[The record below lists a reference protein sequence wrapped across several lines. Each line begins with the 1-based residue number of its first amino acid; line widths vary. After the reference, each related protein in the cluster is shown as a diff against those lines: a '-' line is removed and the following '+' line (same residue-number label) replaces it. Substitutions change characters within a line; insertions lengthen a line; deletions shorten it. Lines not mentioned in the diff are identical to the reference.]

1 MTQEGSVLS
10 RINEIDDQINRFLNL
25 SRAEKIDATEVITA
39 LQEKKRR
46 LWEGLGDWERVQIAR
61 HPLRP
66 HAVHYIERMF
76 SDFIEIH
83 GDKKYGEDSAMITGL
98 AKYRGRSVVVVAQE
112 KGAETSDKIRRNFG
126 MPHPEGYRKALRV
139 MEMAEKFGKPLI
151 VLVDTPGAY
160 PGIGAEER
168 GQGHAIAWNLFR
180 MSRIRVPIVV
190 TIIGEGASG
199 GALGIG
205 IGDSLLMLENA
216 WFSVISPEG
225 CAAILWKDAGRA
237 QEAAKALKLTS
248 RDLLK
253 LGIIDEIVPEPVG
266 GGHQDPAGLIDTV
279 DRHVEKHLQ
288 RLSELSPEE
297 LIVSRYDKYRRMGV
311 FMQ

>member
-25 SRAEKIDATEVITA
+25 SKIEKIDASEVISA

-46 LWEGLGDWERVQIAR
+46 LWEGICDWERVQIAR
-61 HPLRP
+61 HPKRP
-66 HAVHYIERMF
+66 HAIHYIERLF

-83 GDKKYGEDSAMITGL
+83 GDKKFGEDRAMITGL

-112 KGAETSDKIRRNFG
+112 KGTETSEKIYRNFG

-139 MEMAEKFGKPLI
+139 MEMAEKFRKPMI
-151 VLVDTPGAY
+151 VLVDTPGAF

-180 MSRIRVPIVV
+180 MSRIKVPIIV

-205 IGDSLLMLENA
+205 VGDAILMTENA

-237 QEAAKALKLTS
+237 QDAAKALKLTS
-248 RDLLK
+248 RDLLR
-253 LGIIDEIVPEPVG
+253 LGIIDEIIPEAVG
-266 GGHQDPAGLIDTV
+266 GGHQDPPGLIDTV
-279 DRHVEKHLQ
+279 DRHVDKHLQ
-288 RLSELSPEE
+288 RLSDLSSDEL
-297 LIVSRYDKYRRMGV
+297 LISRYDKYRRMGV